1 MGFRALIIAIGSD
14 HAGYR
19 LKAELAERLRQA
31 GIEVLDCGGGPERSD
46 YPEAAERV
54 GRSVS
59 TGQAQRGVLVCGSG
73 IGVAIAANKVPGIRA
88 ATIGEPL
95 SARLCREHNDVNVIC
110 LGERLIGPE
119 MAWEC
124 LRIFLDTNH
133 ASDGRHAV
141 RVSQIQDIENGG
153 LSFQPRNG

>member
-1 MGFRALIIAIGSD
+1 MQIAIASD

-19 LKAELAERLRQA
+19 LKDELVGRLRIA
-31 GIEVLDCGGGPERSD
+31 GHEVLDLGGGAERSD
-46 YPEAAERV
+46 YPVAAEAV
-54 GRSVS
+54 GRAVS
-59 TGQAQRGVLVCGSG
+59 GGEAERGVLVCGSG

-88 ATIGEPL
+88 ATIGEPV

-124 LRIFLDTNH
+124 VRVFLDTDH
-133 ASDGRHAV
+133 ATDGRHSV
-141 RVSQIQDIENGG
+141 RVAQISQIENG
-153 LSFQPRNG
+153 L